1 MRLAAPVL
9 RQLLTAAAIGV
20 LVFVLMRV
28 IPGDVVDVLGIEGDL
43 SEQEQQALRAELGL
57 DAGWWV
63 QFLRWVGGTLRG
75 DLGLSL
81 RYNRPVAEMIGYAL
95 PHTLRLAALALGL
108 GLALGI
114 AAAAVAAAR
123 PHGIWPLLV
132 QALNVWSIALPT
144 FCVGLAAI
152 LVFSL
157 WLGWLPVRGQLL
169 MPVLVLGI
177 DIAGQIAKPLHEEL
191 KEILA
196 TPFIRAA
203 RAKGLGPGAIVLGHV
218 LPNAAGVLSAVSG
231 LILAGLVSG
240 ALTMEVLFG
249 LPGLGSL
256 AFQAIAGRDWTV
268 LQSVVLLFAL
278 GVIVANLLADLA
290 HRLADPRVR

>member
-1 MRLAAPVL
+1 MRLAAPIL

-20 LVFVLMRV
+20 LVFLLMRV

-43 SEQEQQALRAELGL
+43 SEQEQQALRVELGL
-57 DAGWWV
+57 DAGWGV
-63 QFLRWVGGTLRG
+63 QFLRWVGGALAG

-81 RYNRPVAEMIGYAL
+81 RYNRPVAEMIGHAI
-95 PHTLRLAALALGL
+95 PHTLILAGLALALGL
-108 GLALGI
+108 TLGI
-114 AAAAVAAAR
+114 TVAAVAAAR
-123 PHGIWPLLV
+123 PGGIWPSVV
-132 QALNVWSIALPT
+132 QVLNVWSIALPT

-152 LVFSL
+152 LVFSI

-196 TPFIRAA
+196 TPFIRSA
-203 RAKGLGPGAIVLGHV
+203 RAKGLGPGAIVLRHV
-218 LPNAAGVLSAVSG
+218 LPNAAGVLSAISG

-268 LQSVVLLFAL
+268 LQSVIVLFAL
-278 GVIVANLLADLA
+278 GVIAANLLADLA

>member
-1 MRLAAPVL
+1 MRLAAPIL

-20 LVFVLMRV
+20 LVFLLMRV

-43 SEQEQQALRAELGL
+43 SEQEQQALRVELGL
-57 DAGWWV
+57 DAGWGV
-63 QFLRWVGGTLRG
+63 QFLRWVGGALAG

-81 RYNRPVAEMIGYAL
+81 RYNRPVAEMIGHAI
-95 PHTLRLAALALGL
+95 PHTLMLAGLALALGL
-108 GLALGI
+108 TLGI
-114 AAAAVAAAR
+114 TVAAVAAAR
-123 PHGIWPLLV
+123 PGGIWPSVV
-132 QALNVWSIALPT
+132 QVLNVWSIALPT

-152 LVFSL
+152 LVFSI

-196 TPFIRAA
+196 TPFIRSA
-203 RAKGLGPGAIVLGHV
+203 RAKGLGPGAIVLRHV
-218 LPNAAGVLSAVSG
+218 LPNAAGVLSAISG

-268 LQSVVLLFAL
+268 LQSVIVLFAL
-278 GVIVANLLADLA
+278 GVIAANLLADLA

>member
-20 LVFVLMRV
+20 LVFLLMRV

-43 SEQEQQALRAELGL
+43 TEAEQQALRAELGL
-57 DAGWWV
+57 DAGWGV
-63 QFLRWVGGTLRG
+63 QFLRWVGGAVAG

-81 RYNRPVAEMIGYAL
+81 RYNRPVADMIGYAL
-95 PHTLRLAALALGL
+95 PHTLMLAALALGL

-114 AAAAVAAAR
+114 TTAAIAAAR
-123 PHGIWPLLV
+123 PRGISPLLV

-152 LVFSL
+152 LVFSI
-157 WLGWLPVRGQLL
+157 WLGWLPVRGQRL
-169 MPVLVLGI
+169 MPALVLGI

-203 RAKGLGPGAIVLGHV
+203 RAKGLGPGAIVLRHV

-278 GVIVANLLADLA
+278 GVIAANLLADLA

>member
-9 RQLLTAAAIGV
+9 RQLLTAGAIGV
-20 LVFVLMRV
+20 LVFLLMRV

-43 SEQEQQALRAELGL
+43 TEAEQQALRIELGL
-57 DAGWWV
+57 DAGWGT
-63 QFLRWVGGTLRG
+63 QFLRWVGGALAG

-95 PHTLRLAALALGL
+95 PHTLTLAALALGL
-108 GLALGI
+108 GLALGVSV
-114 AAAAVAAAR
+114 AAVAAAR
-123 PHGIWPLLV
+123 PSGVWPGLV
-132 QALNVWSIALPT
+132 QVLNVWSIALPT
-144 FCVGLAAI
+144 FCVGLAGI
-152 LVFSL
+152 LVFSI
-157 WLGWLPVRGQLL
+157 WLGWLPVRGQIL

-196 TPFIRAA
+196 TPFIRSA
-203 RAKGLGPGAIVLGHV
+203 RAKGLGPGAIVLRHV

-268 LQSVVLLFAL
+268 LQSVVVLFAL

>member
-20 LVFVLMRV
+20 LVFLLMRV

-43 SEQEQQALRAELGL
+43 SEADQEALRAELGL
-57 DAGWWV
+57 DAGWGV
-63 QFLRWVGGTLRG
+63 QFLRWVGGAVSG

-114 AAAAVAAAR
+114 ATAAVAAAR
-123 PHGIWPLLV
+123 PHGVWPLLV
-132 QALNVWSIALPT
+132 QVLNVWSIALPT

-152 LVFSL
+152 LVFSI

-196 TPFIRAA
+196 TPFIRSA
-203 RAKGLGPGAIVLGHV
+203 RAKGLAPGAIVLRHV

-268 LQSVVLLFAL
+268 LQSVILLFAL
-278 GVIVANLLADLA
+278 GVIAANLLADLA

>member
-20 LVFVLMRV
+20 LVFLLMRV

-43 SEQEQQALRAELGL
+43 TEAEQEALRAELGL
-57 DAGWWV
+57 DAGWGV
-63 QFLRWVGGTLRG
+63 QFQRWVGGAVVG

-95 PHTLRLAALALGL
+95 PHTLMLAALALGL

-114 AAAAVAAAR
+114 TSAAVAAAR
-123 PHGIWPLLV
+123 PRGVWPLLV
-132 QALNVWSIALPT
+132 QGLNVWSIALPT

-152 LVFSL
+152 LVFSI
-157 WLGWLPVRGQLL
+157 WLGWLPVRGQIL

-177 DIAGQIAKPLHEEL
+177 DIAGQVAKPLHEEL

-203 RAKGLGPGAIVLGHV
+203 RAKGLGPGAIVRRHV

-268 LQSVVLLFAL
+268 LQSVILLFAL
-278 GVIVANLLADLA
+278 GVIGANLLADLA

>member
-9 RQLLTAAAIGV
+9 RQLLTAGAIGV
-20 LVFVLMRV
+20 LVFLLMRV

-43 SEQEQQALRAELGL
+43 TEAEQQALRIELGL
-57 DAGWWV
+57 DAGWGT
-63 QFLRWVGGTLRG
+63 QFLRWVGGALAG

-95 PHTLRLAALALGL
+95 PHTLTLAALALGL

-114 AAAAVAAAR
+114 ATAAVAAAR
-123 PHGIWPLLV
+123 PHGVWPLLV
-132 QALNVWSIALPT
+132 QVLNVWSIALPT
-144 FCVGLAAI
+144 FCVGLAGI
-152 LVFSL
+152 LVFSI
-157 WLGWLPVRGQLL
+157 WLGWLPVRGQIL

-196 TPFIRAA
+196 TPFIRSA
-203 RAKGLGPGAIVLGHV
+203 RAKGLGPGAIVLRHV

-231 LILAGLVSG
+231 LILGGLVSG

-268 LQSVVLLFAL
+268 LQSVVVLFAL
-278 GVIVANLLADLA
+278 GVIAANLLADLA

>member
-1 MRLAAPVL
+1 MRLAAPIL

-20 LVFVLMRV
+20 LVFLLMRV

-43 SEQEQQALRAELGL
+43 TEQEQQALRAELGL
-57 DAGWWV
+57 DAGWGV
-63 QFLRWVGGTLRG
+63 QFLRWVGGALAG

-95 PHTLRLAALALGL
+95 PHTLMLASLALGL

-114 AAAAVAAAR
+114 TAAAVAAAR
-123 PHGIWPLLV
+123 PRGPCPAFV

-152 LVFSL
+152 LVFSI
-157 WLGWLPVRGQLL
+157 WLGWLPVRGQRL

-196 TPFIRAA
+196 TPFIRSA
-203 RAKGLGPGAIVLGHV
+203 RAKGLAPGAIVLRHV

-268 LQSVVLLFAL
+268 LQSVILLFAL
-278 GVIVANLLADLA
+278 GVIAANLLADLA

>member
-20 LVFVLMRV
+20 LVFLLMRV

-43 SEQEQQALRAELGL
+43 SEAEQQALRIELGL
-57 DAGWWV
+57 DAGWGT
-63 QFLRWVGGTLRG
+63 QFLRWVGGALAG

-95 PHTLRLAALALGL
+95 PHTLTLATLALGL
-108 GLALGI
+108 GLALGVSI
-114 AAAAVAAAR
+114 AAVAAAR
-123 PHGIWPLLV
+123 PNGVWPGLV
-132 QALNVWSIALPT
+132 QVLNVWSIALPT
-144 FCVGLAAI
+144 FCVGLAGI
-152 LVFSL
+152 LVFSI
-157 WLGWLPVRGQLL
+157 WLGWLPVRGQIL

-196 TPFIRAA
+196 TPYIRSA
-203 RAKGLGPGAIVLGHV
+203 RAKGLGPGAIVLRHV

-231 LILAGLVSG
+231 LILGGLVSG

-268 LQSVVLLFAL
+268 LQSVVVLFAL
-278 GVIVANLLADLA
+278 GVIAANLLADLA

>member
-1 MRLAAPVL
+1 
-9 RQLLTAAAIGV
+9 
-20 LVFVLMRV
+20 
-28 IPGDVVDVLGIEGDL
+28 
-43 SEQEQQALRAELGL
+43 
-57 DAGWWV
+57 
-63 QFLRWVGGTLRG
+63 
-75 DLGLSL
+75 
-81 RYNRPVAEMIGYAL
+81 MIGHAI
-95 PHTLRLAALALGL
+95 PHTLMLAGLALALGL
-108 GLALGI
+108 TLGI
-114 AAAAVAAAR
+114 TVAAVAAAR
-123 PHGIWPLLV
+123 PGGIWPSVV
-132 QALNVWSIALPT
+132 QVLNVWSIALPT

-152 LVFSL
+152 LVFSI

-196 TPFIRAA
+196 TPFIRSA
-203 RAKGLGPGAIVLGHV
+203 RAKGLGPGAIVLRHV
-218 LPNAAGVLSAVSG
+218 LPNAAGVLSAISG

-268 LQSVVLLFAL
+268 LQSVIVLFAL
-278 GVIVANLLADLA
+278 GVIAANLLADLA